1 MAENGWRRDAV
12 GAKRIGKL
20 RPKIES
26 VEYCIKVRSK
36 AGIHTIAFSKTLSIS
51 LQQTERWN

>member
-1 MAENGWRRDAV
+1 MEEKAG
-12 GAKRIGKL
+12 GAMQSERKEGQL

-36 AGIHTIAFSKTLSIS
+36 AGIHTIAFSKPLSIS
-51 LQQTERWN
+51 LQQTEQ

>member
-1 MAENGWRRDAV
+1 MEEKAWRRDAV
-12 GAKRIGKL
+12 GVKRRGQL

-51 LQQTERWN
+51 LQQTEQ